1 MVQHKNIGL
10 LNQLPA
16 HQVIFRMQNKK
27 GRIGPPPPLRIKKG
41 FRARETLPARHERT
55 KAMTTIDCCETVKPT
70 GARAELAAFAAV
82 ATVEKAA
89 SMFRA
94 WQNRR
99 ELYKLGDLN
108 DRELADIGL
117 SRCGPVRRPR
127 CAGAC

>member
-1 MVQHKNIGL
+1 
-10 LNQLPA
+10 
-16 HQVIFRMQNKK
+16 
-27 GRIGPPPPLRIKKG
+27 
-41 FRARETLPARHERT
+41 
-55 KAMTTIDCCETVKPT
+55 MTTIDCCETVKPT
-70 GARAELAAFAAV
+70 GARAELAAFAV

-117 SRCGPVRRPR
+117 SRSDLFVARDVPAHVDPTARLGALADTYRRKSASR
-127 CAGAC
+127 